1 MPADQINNFIFLFL
15 LTVIMMCWLAFILFI
30 RRTMRAPIERRKQ
43 VLKKMIKILSIF
55 RGYWERDPEKEADS
69 RKREIKRYKMFLHVR
84 LGMVI
89 YAIGAVVVFLIGL
102 TYNLFWFQIVSL
114 IGSPIVGL
122 TAVYFWFLYYLMKDV
137 EYFDKSLLPD

>member
-1 MPADQINNFIFLFL
+1 MPDDQINNFIFLFL
-15 LTVIMMCWLAFILFI
+15 LTVIMMCWLSFILFI

-43 VLKKMIKILSIF
+43 VLKKMITILSSF
-55 RGYWERDPEKEADS
+55 RGYWERDPEKEADP

-89 YAIGAVVVFLIGL
+89 YAIGAVIVFLIGL

-122 TAVYFWFLYYLMKDV
+122 MAVYFWFLYYLMKDV

>member
-1 MPADQINNFIFLFL
+1 
-15 LTVIMMCWLAFILFI
+15 
-30 RRTMRAPIERRKQ
+30 
-43 VLKKMIKILSIF
+43 
-55 RGYWERDPEKEADS
+55 
-69 RKREIKRYKMFLHVR
+69 MFLHVR

-89 YAIGAVVVFLIGL
+89 YAIGAVIVFLIGL

-122 TAVYFWFLYYLMKDV
+122 MAVYFWFLYYLMKDV